1 MTLTMVELHQ
11 TAEDQQLE
19 VPTVMDADQWQ
30 ALPAHKPKVVCEHK
44 TIFTKVKISLITVN

>member
-44 TIFTKVKISLITVN
+44 TIFTKVKILLITGN